1 MGKPLSVAG
10 AVGAIILVLALLTVL
25 YLSRVM

>member
-10 AVGAIILVLALLTVL
+10 AVGAIIIVATMFAVIWM
-25 YLSRVM
+25 VMP

>member
-10 AVGAIILVLALLTVL
+10 AVGAIIIVLTLFLVL
-25 YLSRVM
+25 YLVRM

>member
-10 AVGAIILVLALLTVL
+10 AVGAIIMVATMVVVILM
-25 YLSRVM
+25 VMP